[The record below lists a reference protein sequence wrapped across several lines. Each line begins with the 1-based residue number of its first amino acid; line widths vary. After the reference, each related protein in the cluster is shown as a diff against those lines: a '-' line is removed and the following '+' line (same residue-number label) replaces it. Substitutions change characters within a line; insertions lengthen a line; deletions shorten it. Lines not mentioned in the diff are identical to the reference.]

1 MRTKSGN
8 FSEVPLAKYARLIN
22 HGPCVIVT
30 SGDSTRAN
38 AAPAQWNMPV
48 NDDPPV
54 AGVALDGDNFT
65 SELVQKTGEF
75 VLNVPDE
82 SLLPAIKIL
91 GSRSGRDGDK
101 IVPAGLTLEAGRRV
115 ATPHLAEA
123 LAFIE
128 CKVRQIVEVDGV
140 RLVLGDVQYAA
151 ASPDHFVE
159 NRWVPGVKTLHH
171 LGGLVF
177 ALTGDRRSP

>member
-1 MRTKSGN
+1 MCALSN
-8 FSEVPLAKYARLIN
+8 SFAEVPLGKFARLIN

-30 SGDSTRAN
+30 SGDSVRAN
-38 AAPAQWNMPV
+38 AAPAQWNTPI

-54 AGVALDGDNFT
+54 VAVALDGENFT
-65 SELVQKTGEF
+65 SELIRKTGEF

-82 SLLPAIKIL
+82 SLLPAVKIL

-101 IVPAGLTLEAGRRV
+101 IAPAGLTLLAGHRI

-128 CKVRQIVEVDGV
+128 CKVRQTLEVDGV

-151 ASPDHFVE
+151 ASPEHFVG
-159 NRWVPGVKTLHH
+159 NRWVPGVNTFHH
-171 LGGLVF
+171 MGGGVF
-177 ALTGDRRSP
+177 ALTGDRRST

>member
-1 MRTKSGN
+1 MRSDAL
-8 FSEVPLAKYARLIN
+8 FADVPLAEWARLIN

-30 SGDSTRAN
+30 SGDAARAN

-82 SLLPAIKIL
+82 SLLPAIKI
-91 GSRSGRDGDK
+91 
-101 IVPAGLTLEAGRRV
+101 
-115 ATPHLAEA
+115 
-123 LAFIE
+123 
-128 CKVRQIVEVDGV
+128 
-140 RLVLGDVQYAA
+140 
-151 ASPDHFVE
+151 
-159 NRWVPGVKTLHH
+159 
-171 LGGLVF
+171 
-177 ALTGDRRSP
+177 